1 MGAKYDFCG
10 WATRN
15 DLTCSDGRVIRH
27 DAFKHCDGKK
37 VPMVWM
43 HNHDDVNNVLGHCL
57 LENREDG
64 VYTYG
69 YFNSTYEG
77 RHAKEML
84 KHDDVDGLSI
94 YANHLKQNGNADGT
108 VNVVHGD
115 IKEVSLVL
123 SGANP
128 GALIDSVI
136 AHGETVEDEIIIY
149 PGTELEGE
157 GELEH
162 EDTDDSATS
171 SDSDNPDD
179 KELEMADNEKKVRTV
194 EDVLEE
200 MTDEQKKVVD
210 FLIDENLRAYG
221 IDPEAEAGDE
231 GDEAAQSDDEG
242 ETEMKHNVFDNSVE
256 KNEENTL
263 SQADIAAIFEDARKN
278 RVSSLKECVLQHA
291 DDEEEPTITYG
302 IENIDYLFPE
312 NKNVGDMP
320 NMISRDM
327 EWVSTVISG
336 CHHSPFARIKTT
348 DADITADDAR
358 AKGYLKGNL
367 KKEEFFK
374 LMHRVTN
381 PTTIYK
387 KQKLDR
393 DDITDIT
400 DFNVVAFI
408 KTEMRTML
416 DEEIARA
423 VLVGDGRVEGE
434 DKISEEA
441 IRPIYKDANLYSVK
455 VKIDV
460 ENGAAG
466 NDKAKAL
473 IDGSIRAR
481 KLYKGSGSPVCYMT
495 EDMLTECLLLEDG
508 IGHKMYADSAAVAR
522 AMRCTRI
529 ITVPVMEGLTDATN
543 GELAA
548 IIVNLRDYNI
558 GADKGGAI
566 NMFDDF
572 DIDYNQYKY
581 LIETRCSGALTKP
594 YSALVLSIKEAA

>member
-1 MGAKYDFCG
+1 MGVKYDFSG
-10 WATRN
+10 WVTKN

-27 DAFKHCDGKK
+27 DAFKGNDGKK
-37 VPMVWM
+37 VPLVWM
-43 HNHDDVNNVLGHCL
+43 HNHADVENVLGSCL
-57 LENREDG
+57 LQNRDEG
-64 VYTYG
+64 VYG
-69 YFNSTYEG
+69 YASFNSTEPAN
-77 RHAKEML
+77 HAKEL
-84 KHDDVDGLSI
+84 LRHGDIDGLSI
-94 YANHLKQNGNADGT
+94 YANHLKQSGNADGT
-108 VNVVHGD
+108 VNVIHGD

-128 GALIDSVI
+128 GALVDTVMLE
-136 AHGETVEDEIIIY
+136 HGEASEDEVIIY
-149 PGTELEGE
+149 PGTELEDG
-157 GELEH
+157 GELEQS
-162 EDTDDSATS
+162 DTNEGAEAEIATT
-171 SDSDNPDD
+171 DSDKPEEE
-179 KELEMADNEKKVRTV
+179 ELEMADNEKKERTV
-194 EDVLEE
+194 RDVLNE
-200 MTDEQKKVVD
+200 MTPEQKKVVD

-221 IDPEAEAGDE
+221 IDPEAGDE

-242 ETEMKHNVFDNSVE
+242 ENEMKHNVFDNSVE
-256 KNEENTL
+256 TKEENTL
-263 SQADIAAIFEDARKN
+263 SQADITAIFEDARKN

-358 AKGYLKGNL
+358 AKGYLKGNM

-393 DDITDIT
+393 DDIIDIT

-441 IRPIYKDANLYSVK
+441 IRPIYK
-455 VKIDV
+455 
-460 ENGAAG
+460 
-466 NDKAKAL
+466 AKAL

-508 IGHKMYADSAAVAR
+508 IGHKLYADSAAVAR

-558 GADKGGAI
+558 GADKGGSI